1 MRISTSL
8 RQRGQLTIPAEIR
21 EAIEL
26 KAGDILEFEVIEG
39 RIVITPKLVI
49 DPDQAW
55 FWTKRWQQMER
66 EADEDFAAGRYKDF
80 DSVEALIA
88 DLEGDSDAR

>member
-1 MRISTSL
+1 MTLSTTL

-26 KAGDILEFEVIEG
+26 KAGDILEFEVVDG
-39 RIVITPKLVI
+39 RIVITPKIVI

-55 FWTKRWQQMER
+55 FWTERWQKMER
-66 EADEDFAAGRYKDF
+66 EADADFAAGRFRDF
-80 DSVEALIA
+80 DNVEDFLA
-88 DLEGDSDAR
+88 DLDN